1 MGVSLR
7 GVSLFVSRMILP
19 SFVSFYPFVLG
30 GLPLAYAIG
39 MTSREDV
46 TIIHKRRLIKN

>member
-19 SFVSFYPFVLG
+19 SFISFYTFVLG
-30 GLPLAYAIG
+30 GGVPPCLRHWNDLQGGRDYN
-39 MTSREDV
+39 T
-46 TIIHKRRLIKN
+46 